1 MTELKTEIVSGLL
14 DMKQAAAY
22 LNIKTSTLY
31 ALCIKKKIRVVK
43 ITRNNRFLKG
53 DLDKYIESHTRE
65 AVNNEFPK

>member
-31 ALCIKKKIRVVK
+31 AMCMRKRIPVIKIGKL
-43 ITRNNRFLKG
+43 NRFRRC
-53 DLDKYIESHTRE
+53 DLDNFISKNMTEVR
-65 AVNNEFPK
+65 KQ